1 MTAKLGSLGQ
11 PRIGIAL
18 IWFVDAGASAEGAS
32 AEGSTP
38 ASVSPEDVQFV
49 RGLTGLDPEGLVSRL
64 QELAREYAR
73 DPEALRGE
81 ILRITDGDEIA
92 AEYLVRLIHDA
103 MPGGPSGKDDEPS
116 SEAGRVIDFEHA
128 SARDDDDSSGGDGTE
143 H

>member
-1 MTAKLGSLGQ
+1 MTTKLGSLGQ

-18 IWFVDAGASAEGAS
+18 IWFLDAGANAER
-32 AEGSTP
+32 STP
-38 ASVSPEDVQFV
+38 TSVSPEDVELI

-73 DPEALRGE
+73 NPEALRSE
-81 ILRITDGDEIA
+81 ILRITGGDEIA

-103 MPGGPSGKDDEPS
+103 TPGGASGTDDEPS
-116 SEAGRVIDFEHA
+116 REEGRVLDFEQA
-128 SARDDDDSSGGDGTE
+128 SARNEEDGSGGDDTE